1 MTYERLQDAM
11 ERFRLRPA
19 RAANRQ
25 LEVQLYC
32 CEELT
37 RRGLYGAEIEKRLP
51 GAYRDKM
58 WDVGRISKTGEVTL
72 GISCKSIISNHA
84 GTVPNRIDDML
95 GEAVNLHRRWPW
107 AVTGYLFMM
116 SRVDESVDRRGK
128 RNAAIAKGI
137 PEQVVMREARE
148 SGDFWFGRLGDSVG
162 EASDR
167 LGPDDFP
174 EKFEVVSC
182 SLLDFDAGPPFPVQY
197 HSLTPDPD
205 EFFDRMVEIHRERFG
220 NT

>member
-1 MTYERLQDAM
+1 MAM
-11 ERFRLRPA
+11 ERFRLRPT

-25 LEVQLYC
+25 VDVQIYC

-37 RRGLYGAEIEKRLP
+37 RRGLSGAEIEKLLP
-51 GAYRDKM
+51 GSYRDKI
-58 WDVGRISKTGEVTL
+58 WDVGRISEAGEVTL

-95 GEAVNLHRRWPW
+95 GEAGNLHRRWPR
-107 AVTGYLFMM
+107 AVIGYLFMM

-128 RNAAIAKGI
+128 RAAAIAKGT
-137 PEQVVMREARE
+137 PESVVMQKARE
-148 SGDFWFGRLGDSVG
+148 QGDAWFQRLGDSVG
-162 EASDR
+162 EASGR

-182 SLLDFDAGPPFPVQY
+182 SLLDFDAGPPFPVRY
-197 HSLTPDPD
+197 HPSTPSPD
-205 EFFDRMVEIHRERFG
+205 EFFDRLVEIHQARFG
-220 NT
+220 HT